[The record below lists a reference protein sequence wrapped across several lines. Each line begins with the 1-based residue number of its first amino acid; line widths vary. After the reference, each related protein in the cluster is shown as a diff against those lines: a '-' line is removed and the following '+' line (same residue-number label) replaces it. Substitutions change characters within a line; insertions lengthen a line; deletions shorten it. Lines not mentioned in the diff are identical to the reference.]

1 MLHDRVNTESKTAT
15 VYISDVYRGRA
26 MAGVPRGEAKALR
39 VFMSEYSP
47 RNTGSHY
54 AMGMESN
61 WDLKVLYG
69 TVPVNPDGSA
79 IFTAPAPP
87 ASDASG
93 AGRGGARPGADAEL
107 VYRHAGE
114 TLSCIGCHERQNCA
128 PRQGRH
134 GFPPETRS
142 YCSVVR
148 SGAHFLL
155 HE

>member
-1 MLHDRVNTESKTAT
+1 MKTESKTAT

-26 MAGVPRGEAKALR
+26 MAGVPRGEARALR

-79 IFTAPAPP
+79 IFTAPACQPLTLQVL
-87 ASDASG
+87 DG
-93 AGRGGARPGADAEL
+93 GGARPGADAEL
-107 VYRHAGE
+107 VYRHAG
-114 TLSCIGCHERQNCA
+114 GNAQ
-128 PRQGRH
+128 
-134 GFPPETRS
+134 
-142 YCSVVR
+142 
-148 SGAHFLL
+148 L
-155 HE
+155 HRLP

>member
-1 MLHDRVNTESKTAT
+1 MLHDRVKTESKTAT

-26 MAGVPRGEAKALR
+26 MAGVPRGEARALR

-79 IFTAPAPP
+79 IFTAPACQPLTLQVLDGEGRALALMRSWFTAMPGKRSAASAAMNGRTALLPP
-87 ASDASG
+87 GPSWLP
-93 AGRGGARPGADAEL
+93 ARNPL
-107 VYRHAGE
+107 
-114 TLSCIGCHERQNCA
+114 LSF
-128 PRQGRH
+128 H
-134 GFPPETRS
+134 GT
-142 YCSVVR
+142 VR
-148 SGAHFLL
+148 RALSPS
-155 HE
+155 

>member
-1 MLHDRVNTESKTAT
+1 
-15 VYISDVYRGRA
+15 
-26 MAGVPRGEAKALR
+26 
-39 VFMSEYSP
+39 
-47 RNTGSHY
+47 
-54 AMGMESN
+54 MGMESN

-79 IFTAPAPP
+79 IFTAPACQPLTLQVL
-87 ASDASG
+87 DG
-93 AGRGGARPGADAEL
+93 EGRALALMRSWFTAMP
-107 VYRHAGE
+107 GE

>member
-1 MLHDRVNTESKTAT
+1 MVWCDVYDNIVPLTASSYFIYADPAPLRPRKKPPVLHDRVKPESKTAT

-26 MAGVPRGEAKALR
+26 MAGVPKGEATSLR

-79 IFTAPAPP
+79 IFTAPANQPLTLQVL
-87 ASDASG
+87 DG
-93 AGRGGARPGADAEL
+93 EGRALALMRSWFSAMP
-107 VYRHAGE
+107 GE
-114 TLSCIGCHERQNCA
+114 TLSCIGL
-128 PRQGRH
+128 P
-134 GFPPETRS
+134 
-142 YCSVVR
+142 
-148 SGAHFLL
+148 
-155 HE
+155 